1 MSIYLTALLKF
12 KAGEANN
19 VKPLLLDLVANSLK
33 EEACL
38 QYELYQDSENENLFI
53 FHETWKDAAG
63 LEQHTQQAHY
73 QQFGQK
79 AGPLMAE
86 APILLKTQRIA

>member
-1 MSIYLTALLKF
+1 MSIYLTALLKC
-12 KAGEANN
+12 KAGEAAK
-19 VKPLLLDLVANSLK
+19 VKPLLLDLVAASAK

-38 QYELYQDSENENLFI
+38 QYELYQDSEDENQFI

-73 QQFGQK
+73 KKFGQEV
-79 AGPLMAE
+79 GPLLE
-86 APILLKTQRIA
+86 GAPTLHKTQRIA

>member
-12 KAGEANN
+12 KTGEAHN
-19 VKPLLLDLVANSLK
+19 VKPLLLELVENSRK

-63 LEQHTQQAHY
+63 LEQHTKQAHY
-73 QQFGQK
+73 KQFSQQ
-79 AGPLMAE
+79 AGPLLEE
-86 APILLKTQRIA
+86 APALHKTQRIA

>member
-19 VKPLLLDLVANSLK
+19 VKPLLLALVAASLK

-38 QYELYQDSENENLFI
+38 QYELYQDGENENLFI
-53 FHETWKDAAG
+53 FHETWKDATS
-63 LEQHTQQAHY
+63 LEHHTQQPHY
-73 QQFGQK
+73 KQFEQQ
-79 AGPLMAE
+79 AGPLLAE
-86 APILLKTQRIA
+86 APALHKTERIA